1 MEDTYYGGEQS
12 EAMLRPWME
21 KKRVGGK
28 KEKKRN
34 DGVDFWVSLCFLIS
48 NSTINLDVKQYCPTI
63 WWLRSFIKGK

>member
-28 KEKKRN
+28 KEKK
-34 DGVDFWVSLCFLIS
+34 GMMELTFGSLS
-48 NSTINLDVKQYCPTI
+48 AS
-63 WWLRSFIKGK
+63 